1 MPAAAGEDRKK
12 GHLELEKVVSLPS
25 IPTVY
30 AQVSKVASDSKSSI
44 ADLTKAIENDQ
55 AVAAKALRIANSA
68 AFGLYSRVNSLHH
81 ACALLGMRM
90 VRNVVLQTTLMSQ
103 YDKLHGIL
111 GFNLEEFWKHT
122 VLAAT
127 AAREISK
134 IAKSIPG
141 VSADDCYTAGLL
153 HDLGRLVL
161 LDNHADLYA
170 ATIAKAAE
178 QGIAPWEAE
187 AATFGFDHA
196 YIGSY
201 LASKWGFPE
210 PIVASIRFHH
220 GPPAG
225 DPNENIAV
233 LVALANNVA
242 HFLTSPGADTQLLLT
257 EPRLFTHLG
266 VDAEK
271 LAQLIAELQKIYGKK
286 EEGQAEPSPQNPS
299 T

>member
-1 MPAAAGEDRKK
+1 MQHAGEERKQAVN
-12 GHLELEKVVSLPS
+12 LQLEKIVTLPS

-30 AQVSKVASDSKSSI
+30 AKVNQVASSSKSSI

-103 YDKLHGIL
+103 YDKLRGVL
-111 GFNLEEFWKHT
+111 GFNLEEFWRHT
-122 VLAAT
+122 VLAAS
-127 AAREISK
+127 AARELSK
-134 IAKSIPG
+134 LAKPIPG

-153 HDLGRLVL
+153 HDLGVLVL
-161 LDNHADLYA
+161 LENHADVYVA
-170 ATIAKAAE
+170 ALAKARE
-178 QGIAPWEAE
+178 QGIAEWEAE
-187 AATFGFDHA
+187 VATFGFDHA
-196 YIGSY
+196 YIGAF

-210 PIVASIRFHH
+210 PIVAAIRGHH
-220 GPPAG
+220 APPAG
-225 DPNENIAV
+225 DGNEAIAV
-233 LVALANNVA
+233 LVSTANQVA
-242 HFLTSPGADTQLLLT
+242 HFLTGEGADTAALLSD
-257 EPRLFTHLG
+257 PRLFLKLG

-271 LAQLIAELQKIYGKK
+271 LALLITELQKIHNKK
-286 EEGQAEPSPQNPS
+286 EGDQATPDPQ